1 MKILREKLTSRLSK
15 WGAAVVIAS
24 STACSRSQPRT
35 ATMFK
40 TEYRMQVNVGPRT
53 AWGQGAARFAELAYR
68 KTGGRIRVKPYYNS
82 ELLRGAQLLAAQMVA
97 RGAVDCAFES
107 TINISPVVPE
117 LNVFALPFA
126 LQTYDQLDVL
136 EQGQTGKI
144 LFDRMRAKGLE
155 PLAWGENGFREI
167 TNSRRPIHAPEDL
180 RGLRV
185 RVVGSP
191 IFIEIFRALG
201 ADAINMNWGD
211 AITAFQQGT
220 VDGQENPVG
229 IIVPFQVYEYHRHLT
244 LWKYACDP
252 LVLYWCRAQWEAFPQ
267 DIQEALRDA
276 AREAADFQKALSR
289 VGLDEG
295 LSLQRLAS
303 VYSHQVEVADPLE
316 FLREKGMQIVSL
328 TPEEVARF
336 KEVTRTVLEK
346 WKNAL
351 GTEVLQAAETDLG
364 LSL

>member
-1 MKILREKLTSRLSK
+1 
-15 WGAAVVIAS
+15 
-24 STACSRSQPRT
+24 
-35 ATMFK
+35 
-40 TEYRMQVNVGPRT
+40 MQVNVGPRT
-53 AWGQGAARFAELAYR
+53 AWGQGAARFAELAYQ
-68 KTGGRIRVKPYYNS
+68 KTGGRIRIKPYYNS

-97 RGAVDCAFES
+97 RGAVDCALES

-117 LNVFALPFA
+117 LNLFALPFA
-126 LQTYDQLDVL
+126 LQTYERIDAL
-136 EQGQTGKI
+136 EKGQTGKI
-144 LFDRMRAKGLE
+144 LFDKMRAKGLE

-167 TNSRRPIHAPEDL
+167 TNSRRPIRTPADL

-191 IFIEIFRALG
+191 IFVEIFRALG

-252 LVLYWCRAQWEAFPQ
+252 LVLYWCRTQWESYPK
-267 DIQEALRDA
+267 DIQEALREA

-289 VGLDEG
+289 AGLDG
-295 LSLQRLAS
+295 DRSIQRLADVYAHS
-303 VYSHQVEVADPLE
+303 VNIADPLE
-316 FLREKGMQIVSL
+316 FLRKQGVDIVTP
-328 TPEEVARF
+328 TPEEIAQF
-336 KEVTRTVLEK
+336 KEATRPVLEK
-346 WKNAL
+346 WKKTV
-351 GTEVLQAAETDLG
+351 GEDVLRAAAADLG
-364 LSL
+364 SPL